1 MELIVISDTKLKV
14 ILTREDM
21 ELFSLD
27 CEHMEEE
34 ERTRPSME
42 ALFREVKRISGF
54 DAVGARVLVQV
65 WRDLSGGCELYVT
78 KLSPGEG
85 QEERKGGMRRLRIL
99 YSFENLDRLTAVC
112 RVLESRAYRRPSD
125 VYLGE
130 DGRWYLVLETPE
142 EEEEVGPL
150 SVLEEY
156 GHRHPLTAL
165 TLLSEHGRLIR
176 RGGAVAAFSSLA

>member
-1 MELIVISDTKLKV
+1 
-14 ILTREDM
+14 
-21 ELFSLD
+21 
-27 CEHMEEE
+27 
-34 ERTRPSME
+34 
-42 ALFREVKRISGF
+42 
-54 DAVGARVLVQV
+54 
-65 WRDLSGGCELYVT
+65 
-78 KLSPGEG
+78 
-85 QEERKGGMRRLRIL
+85 MRRLRIL